1 MKKTISAVLFACAA
15 VAMSGCDIQDS
26 KVASQNL
33 SQDADNF
40 KVGRH
45 ISFINTRTDNRIMEI
60 VGLCSIESGTSSSS
74 IAVICKDGGGY
85 KKNIVAL
92 SQDVT
97 YVVEQLD
104 YKDVSTAQFKLV
116 IKPSSLIPAI
126 ELR

>member
-1 MKKTISAVLFACAA
+1 MKKIISAVLFACTAIA
-15 VAMSGCDIQDS
+15 LSGCNTQDS
-26 KVASQNL
+26 TVASQNL

-60 VGLCSIESGTSSSS
+60 VGLCSIEAGTSSSS
-74 IAVICKDGGGY
+74 IAVICKDGGAY

>member
-1 MKKTISAVLFACAA
+1 MKKILASLMVAA
-15 VAMSGCDIQDS
+15 SMVALSGCDIQDS

-60 VGLCSIESGTSSSS
+60 VGLCSIEAGTSSAS